1 MQKQKHWNRISRAGS
16 WFLLPHP
23 WILLKIIEIIRF
35 ELAFRMR
42 FLRAKWRFK
51 YNVWR
56 WIGRSNI
63 SQHFNHRASMQNVIY
78 YWSEIGLW
86 NERSRSGKIKKK
98 MSEIGSQWQQQQR
111 LGTSFPFASQT
122 AVDLIH
128 INVLLS
134 SIPYLPIPTNLIT
147 PFLSFSPDDNGTLCA
162 EKNQQH
168 SRFIGYCAVNGTW
181 LRKALL
187 LLLQI
192 LVIVF

>member
-1 MQKQKHWNRISRAGS
+1 MTIQVYR
-16 WFLLPHP
+16 L
-23 WILLKIIEIIRF
+23 
-35 ELAFRMR
+35 
-42 FLRAKWRFK
+42 
-51 YNVWR
+51 WR
-56 WIGRSNI
+56 WIGRNNI

-78 YWSEIGLW
+78 YWSSEIGLW
-86 NERSRSGKIKKK
+86 NERSRSEKIKKK
-98 MSEIGSQWQQQQR
+98 WMKSDRKWQQQQR

-128 INVLLS
+128 IKVLLS

-147 PFLSFSPDDNGTLCA
+147 PFLSFSPDDNGALCA

-192 LVIVF
+192 PVIVF